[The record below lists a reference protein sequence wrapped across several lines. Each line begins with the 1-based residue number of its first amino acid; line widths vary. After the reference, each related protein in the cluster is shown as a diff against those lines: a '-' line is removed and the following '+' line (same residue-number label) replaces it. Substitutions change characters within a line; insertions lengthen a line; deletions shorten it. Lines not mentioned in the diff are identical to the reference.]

1 MQQWKLVLQKK
12 SLCVCPK
19 EAPVNVFKQD
29 VTTHLATLKDQA
41 CFFLHARQ
49 GMLSWQSKEGGT
61 AF

>member
-1 MQQWKLVLQKK
+1 MQQWELVLQKA

-29 VTTHLATLKDQA
+29 ITAHLAILKDQA
-41 CFFLHARQ
+41 CFFLHVRQ
-49 GMLSWQSKEGGT
+49 GMLSWQSKESGT